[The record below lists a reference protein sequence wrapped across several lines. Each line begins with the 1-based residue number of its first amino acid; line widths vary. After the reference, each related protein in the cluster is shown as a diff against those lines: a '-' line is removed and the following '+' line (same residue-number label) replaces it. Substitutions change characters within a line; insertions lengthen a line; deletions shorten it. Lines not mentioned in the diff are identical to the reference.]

1 MNFSKIARVYPSIR
15 EAMKG
20 RARSFGENICQLDVG
35 VFAVHG
41 YGPTD
46 SNLVCGAVGR
56 MPRKNENSNDT
67 RLRWKLYRD
76 PVQGPREN
84 PYKIL
89 SERSGFPRK
98 HAVNETAAELMRN
111 PEVFEVLR
119 KSRRIGMP
127 LYLYTEDGFSSRS
140 MFQRIEISA
149 LELLLAY
156 RKLRQEKPQWW
167 KKY

>member
-1 MNFSKIARVYPSIR
+1 MDSRKVAEVYPSIR

-46 SNLVCGAVGR
+46 SNLIAGTVGR
-56 MPRKNENSNDT
+56 VTRKNGHSNDT
-67 RLRWKLYRD
+67 RLRWKIYRD
-76 PVQGPREN
+76 PVQGPRED
-84 PYKIL
+84 PY
-89 SERSGFPRK
+89 RVPTGRHGFPRK
-98 HAVNETAAELMRN
+98 HAVNEIAAELAWH

-127 LYLYTEDGFSSRS
+127 LYLYTGDGFSSRS
-140 MFQRIEISA
+140 MFQRVEINSM
-149 LELLLAY
+149 ELLLAY
-156 RKLRQEKPQWW
+156 RELRRKKPRWW
-167 KKY
+167 VRY